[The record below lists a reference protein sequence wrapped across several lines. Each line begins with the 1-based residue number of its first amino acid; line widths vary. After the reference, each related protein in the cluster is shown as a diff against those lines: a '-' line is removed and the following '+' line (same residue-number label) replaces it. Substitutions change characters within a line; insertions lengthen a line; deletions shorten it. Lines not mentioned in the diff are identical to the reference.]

1 MGLLL
6 NLAELRAER
15 GALTSAIEP
24 LDRLLTADPT
34 HETAVRRLMLLLT
47 QLDRRGE
54 AIRAYQRLET
64 ILKRDYESDP
74 LPETVELYKA
84 LRQGQLQALLPLHD
98 ALTRATPS
106 RQLARNSQD
115 KSVGPLSHPLSPLST
130 LSHHSASHDASAQQ
144 LPRPASPPGRHN
156 LRPLVGRE
164 RELET
169 MHELL
174 LAINELSPRDERKKT
189 NSPEH
194 RPKLAHCVMI
204 MGETGIGKTRLA
216 EELSQKAHSLGWRVA
231 WTRAYEQEGTIPY
244 RPWTD
249 ILRTLL
255 QDIPM
260 DQLVSMVEGK
270 SGQFDELTP
279 GALNPAATTQAKLS
293 RLSSLLPELATSQE
307 FRLQQTRPQ
316 TPVAPEQER
325 FHLWEAMLSLLNAL
339 AQSAPL
345 LLVLDDLHWTDDSS
359 LELLAYLARHQQ
371 NERIMLVGTCRDIE
385 LGPGSSLRALLNDL
399 RREQVL
405 VTFPLQSLTQA
416 QIARLI
422 AHLPHELVRRIQS
435 QAGGNPLF
443 AEELARFSE
452 AAVNNVTT
460 RKYTKSSPH
469 YAGQIIEPAVDMS
482 NENDSGPTPLPETI
496 AAVLERRLNKL
507 GEACQTLLS
516 KAAVLGR
523 SFEFSLLIRMTGEIG
538 SNEDATLDLLEEAL
552 RSGLL
557 TEEVNGSRIVYHFWH
572 PLIVSHLYERLSAA
586 RRAQLHRRAAQ
597 ALIELHPDN
606 EAKGAAPIAHHLG
619 KYGQDKQ
626 RLAHYAEIAGNQA
639 MALSAYPEA
648 LHYYRLALEAL
659 QTLNTAIPHIV
670 QDPLHIANFLE
681 CMAECNYMLGNTVE
695 ARQQYARTLELHQAQ
710 QKDASMFSSPD
721 AFLTWQKEEAQVQSM
736 IWRSIG
742 RVWKYIGEFGQ
753 AHDCAQQGKQVLRAA
768 GIVTGAAWAC
778 LQHLDGSTCW
788 AEGNF
793 SEARRYMEESL
804 KIHEEMMSKRQENA
818 DGEQAWQAYR
828 HNTPAPLMTHSRRAL
843 LGDPLELGRTHESLG
858 VIAASMAQ
866 YAEALQHLHTALTI
880 FEKHDLVG
888 VMSQVCSNIGAVH
901 SMRSEYTIATTY
913 FKRALELGERTGDRR
928 SKLLVTGNLGDIAA
942 RNGDLQAAATW
953 LTESLSLSEQ
963 TSNREHTSWGLVT
976 LAAVQQDMGDTRGAL
991 ENIRRALANARTIKS
1006 TTRVGFALV
1015 ALANWR
1021 VMRALALSQHGASS
1035 PLNSGRINCSDPA
1048 CLRLLQSAKAAIERA
1063 LRLTGIDTET
1073 ECTGQ
1078 VVLTAIYYHLGDLD
1092 QARQQAIKALEET
1105 RLSEMVHLIG
1115 RAQQLLGEI
1124 QAARG
1129 LEKEADAAFE
1139 QALHTFKEHDLR
1151 LDYAR
1156 ALYRYGNSLLARSLH
1171 VKSGHSASSLS
1182 NTSLTRTGPECL
1194 REARDI
1200 FAACQA
1206 NLDLQWTEYI
1216 LTDLTLLYDEI

>member
-1 MGLLL
+1 
-6 NLAELRAER
+6 
-15 GALTSAIEP
+15 
-24 LDRLLTADPT
+24 
-34 HETAVRRLMLLLT
+34 
-47 QLDRRGE
+47 
-54 AIRAYQRLET
+54 
-64 ILKRDYESDP
+64 
-74 LPETVELYKA
+74 
-84 LRQGQLQALLPLHD
+84 
-98 ALTRATPS
+98 
-106 RQLARNSQD
+106 
-115 KSVGPLSHPLSPLST
+115 
-130 LSHHSASHDASAQQ
+130 
-144 LPRPASPPGRHN
+144 
-156 LRPLVGRE
+156 
-164 RELET
+164 
-169 MHELL
+169 
-174 LAINELSPRDERKKT
+174 
-189 NSPEH
+189 
-194 RPKLAHCVMI
+194 MI

-216 EELSQKAHSLGWRVA
+216 EELSQMAHSLGWRVA

-260 DQLVSMVEGK
+260 EQLVRMVEGK
-270 SGQFDELTP
+270 DGLLDNATP
-279 GALNPAATTQAKLS
+279 GALNPAATTQARLN
-293 RLSSLLPELATSQE
+293 RLSSLLPELATAQE
-307 FRLQQTRPQ
+307 LHLQQTRPQ
-316 TPVAPEQER
+316 TPIAPEQER

-339 AQSAPL
+339 ALATPL

-385 LGPGSSLRALLNDL
+385 LGPSSSLRSLLNDL

-452 AAVNNVTT
+452 TATSAPP
-460 RKYTKSSPH
+460 RKYSQSSPH
-469 YAGQIIEPAVDMS
+469 YAGQPIEPAVGVGS
-482 NENDSGPTPLPETI
+482 ENDTSPMPLPETI

-523 SFEFSLLIRMTGEIG
+523 SFEFSLLIRMTGEVG
-538 SNEDATLDLLEEAL
+538 ASEDATLDLLEEAL

-597 ALIELHPDN
+597 ALIELYADN
-606 EAKGAAPIAHHLG
+606 EAKGAAAIAHHLG

-639 MALSAYPEA
+639 MALSAYPET

-659 QTLNTAIPHIV
+659 QALNTNPHLE
-670 QDPLHIANFLE
+670 QDPLHIANLLE
-681 CMAECNYMLGNTVE
+681 CMAECNYMLGNTAE
-695 ARQQYARTLELHQAQ
+695 ARQQYARALELHQSQ
-710 QKDASMFSSPD
+710 HKEASQFPNYE
-721 AFLTWQKEEAQVQSM
+721 AFLAWQREEAQVQSI

-753 AHDCAQQGKQVLRAA
+753 AHDCAQQGKQVLLTA
-768 GIVTGAAWAC
+768 GIMTGAAWAC

-828 HNTPAPLMTHSRRAL
+828 HNIPVPLVTHSRRAL

-866 YAEALQHLHTALTI
+866 YAEALQHLHTALAI

-888 VMSQVCSNIGAVH
+888 AMSQVCSNIGAVH

-942 RNGDLQAAATW
+942 RNGDLQEAATW
-953 LTESLSLSEQ
+953 LAESLSLSEQ
-963 TSNREHTSWGLVT
+963 ASNREHTSWGLVT
-976 LAAVQQDMGDTRGAL
+976 LATVQQDMGDMYGAL

-1021 VMRALALSQHGASS
+1021 VMRALTLSQSEASS
-1035 PLNSGRINCSDPA
+1035 PQHNARVNLSNPA
-1048 CLRLLQSAKAAIERA
+1048 CLRLLRAARAAIERA
-1063 LRLTGIDTET
+1063 LHLTGIDTET

-1078 VVLTAIYYHLGDLD
+1078 VVLTAIYYHLGELE
-1092 QARQQAIKALEET
+1092 QARRQALKALEET
-1105 RLSEMVHLIG
+1105 RLSEMVHLMG

-1124 QAARG
+1124 QAASG
-1129 LEKEADAAFE
+1129 LEKQADASFE
-1139 QALHTFKEHDLR
+1139 EALLTFKEHGLR

-1156 ALYRYGNSLLARSLH
+1156 ALYRYGSSLLARSLH
-1171 VKSGHSASSLS
+1171 VKSGHGPDAHAPLSPTHTAS
-1182 NTSLTRTGPECL
+1182 GYL
-1194 REARDI
+1194 REAREI
-1200 FAACQA
+1200 FISCQA
-1206 NLDLQWTEYI
+1206 ALDLQWVECT
-1216 LTDLTLLYDEI
+1216 LTYPTLFYKEI